1 MSTLSTPALSTP
13 PQSAL
18 SKACHIQQ
26 DEVLELNV
34 SEQAWQVRS
43 GTVAL
48 CRTIDGIRRC
58 FFTAHAGEVIFG
70 VAAQDSGLVA
80 IAIEPAVITAI
91 P

>member
-1 MSTLSTPALSTP
+1 MSTLIAP
-13 PQSAL
+13 PQAAA
-18 SKACHIQQ
+18 KTACHIQQ
-26 DEVLELNV
+26 DEILELNV
-34 SEQAWQVRS
+34 PEQAWQVSS

-48 CRTIDGIRRC
+48 CRIVDGIRHC

-70 VAAQDSGLVA
+70 VAAQENGLVA

>member
-1 MSTLSTPALSTP
+1 MSILSAP
-13 PQSAL
+13 PQSQIQT
-18 SKACHIQQ
+18 ACRIEQ
-26 DEVLELNV
+26 DEIIHLN
-34 SEQAWQVRS
+34 SPEQAWHIHS

-70 VAAQDSGLVA
+70 VAAQDSEIVA
-80 IAIEPAVITAI
+80 IAIEPVVITAI

>member
-1 MSTLSTPALSTP
+1 MSTLSPS
-13 PQSAL
+13 PQAEPQA
-18 SKACHIQQ
+18 ACRIQQ
-26 DEVLELNV
+26 DEVLDLNTP
-34 SEQAWQVRS
+34 EKAWQIHS

-48 CRTIDGIRRC
+48 CRTVDGIRRC

-70 VAAQDSGLVA
+70 VSAQDSGLVA

>member
-1 MSTLSTPALSTP
+1 MSSLSTPRPSSLQT
-13 PQSAL
+13 
-18 SKACHIQQ
+18 ACHIEQ
-26 DEVLELNV
+26 DEVLELNI
-34 SEQAWQVRS
+34 SEQAWRINS

-48 CRTIDGIRRC
+48 CRTVDGIRRC

>member
-1 MSTLSTPALSTP
+1 MATLSAPPPAELQT
-13 PQSAL
+13 
-18 SKACHIQQ
+18 ACHIQQ
-26 DEVLELNV
+26 DEVLELN
-34 SEQAWQVRS
+34 SPEQAWQVRS

-48 CRTIDGIRRC
+48 CRTVDGIHHC

-70 VAAQDSGLVA
+70 VSAQDSEVVA

>member
-1 MSTLSTPALSTP
+1 MSTLSAPSPSSLQT
-13 PQSAL
+13 
-18 SKACHIQQ
+18 ACHIEQ
-26 DEVLELNV
+26 DEVLELNI
-34 SEQAWQVRS
+34 SEQAWRINS

-48 CRTIDGIRRC
+48 CRTVDGIRHC

-70 VAAQDSGLVA
+70 VASQDSGLVA

>member
-1 MSTLSTPALSTP
+1 MATLSAP
-13 PQSAL
+13 PQAD
-18 SKACHIQQ
+18 KQTACHIQQ
-26 DEVLELNV
+26 DEVLELN
-34 SEQAWQVRS
+34 SPEQAWRVSS

-48 CRTIDGIRRC
+48 CRTVDGIHRC

-70 VAAQDSGLVA
+70 VSAQENGLVA

>member
-1 MSTLSTPALSTP
+1 MATLSTLPRADRPT
-13 PQSAL
+13 
-18 SKACHIQQ
+18 ACHIQR
-26 DEVLELNV
+26 DEILELN
-34 SEQAWQVRS
+34 SPEQAWQVRS

-48 CRTIDGIRRC
+48 CRTVDGIRRC

-70 VAAQDSGLVA
+70 MSGQESGWVA